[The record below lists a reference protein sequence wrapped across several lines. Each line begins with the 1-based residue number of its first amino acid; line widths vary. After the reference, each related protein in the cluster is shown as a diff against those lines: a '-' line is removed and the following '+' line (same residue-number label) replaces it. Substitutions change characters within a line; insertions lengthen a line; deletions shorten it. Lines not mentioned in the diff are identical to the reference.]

1 MRKKLHLQKQFKF
14 SINTS
19 FHLCKCK
26 FKSIKL
32 KVNIKFLTDEK
43 NRIQIQCLQINKTK
57 TWKYTFPI

>member
-43 NRIQIQCLQINKTK
+43 NRIQI
-57 TWKYTFPI
+57 